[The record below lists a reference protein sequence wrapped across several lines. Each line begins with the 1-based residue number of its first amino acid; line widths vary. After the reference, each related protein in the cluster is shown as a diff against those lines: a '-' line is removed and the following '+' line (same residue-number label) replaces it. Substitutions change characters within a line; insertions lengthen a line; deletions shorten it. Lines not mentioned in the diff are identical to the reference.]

1 MILSSQYPL
10 LLHVLPVIVMGRRP
24 IDVYWNVSN
33 PLFSQDAREVVIT
46 VNENTGPWDYD
57 QVGEKGSKVDA
68 GY

>member
-1 MILSSQYPL
+1 MSLSSQYPL

-33 PLFSQDAREVVIT
+33 PLFSQEAREVVIT

-57 QVGEKGSKVDA
+57 QVWGNMA
-68 GY
+68 

>member
-1 MILSSQYPL
+1 MLLSSQYPL

-33 PLFSQDAREVVIT
+33 PLFSQDDREVVIA

-57 QVGEKGSKVDA
+57 QV
-68 GY
+68 